1 HDGAARERL
10 PLAIHEQNDRASQ
23 LGDGPVRGRG
33 GGCAEQHQSG
43 GKQCSEKGSHR
54 RLPWRPAGL
63 LPALKANVVI
73 AVPSRRLTAYAVVS
87 GRLTG
92 GEGQARELPA
102 LSDQICFN
110 STASPRWIAASAPK
124 RRAAA

>member
-1 HDGAARERL
+1 
-10 PLAIHEQNDRASQ
+10 
-23 LGDGPVRGRG
+23 
-33 GGCAEQHQSG
+33 
-43 GKQCSEKGSHR
+43 
-54 RLPWRPAGL
+54 WRPAGL

-124 RRAAA
+124 RRAAAEAPAAQRRKVVTPKIAALKISSAGPGRRRPDLGAAQMAQSTMASAGQPISSR